1 MRNKNYETFKKK
13 KTNDRQSQIKNDE
26 FHSRTWICQKNQAS
40 SRQNNGNYA
49 VWRTVS
55 KKDRKDMKRV
65 SATCETKSGLNIRDT
80 KINSKSIKDLKP

>member
-1 MRNKNYETFKKK
+1 M
-13 KTNDRQSQIKNDE
+13 KNDE

-40 SRQNNGNYA
+40 RRQNNGNYA

-65 SATCETKSGLNIRDT
+65 SATCETKSGLNIIDT